1 MYGYRVKAGVLLS
14 FHIEITVN
22 DSKKGCIAAKQTIPH
37 FSKPKRQQNKDHES
51 ERQSLKMVVVISGG

>member
-1 MYGYRVKAGVLLS
+1 MVTGSKPVSYCH
-14 FHIEITVN
+14 FTVN